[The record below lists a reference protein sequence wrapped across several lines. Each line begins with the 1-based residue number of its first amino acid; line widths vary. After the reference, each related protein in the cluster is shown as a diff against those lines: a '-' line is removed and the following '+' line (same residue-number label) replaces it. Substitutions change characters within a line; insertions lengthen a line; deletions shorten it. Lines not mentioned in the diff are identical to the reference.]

1 MKDANTPTSDR
12 KKDEPRSLQEL
23 GAELQR
29 LRESKNLTL
38 DDISAA
44 TCIRKNFLEDIEA
57 GNFVRFKALVY
68 ARGFV
73 RTCTTLIGAPELWNE
88 YRQQLTIDTFGAPQG
103 APEFTARSGSTGKWH
118 SMMPPSS
125 ARAGAANMG
134 LPARGFR
141 HSSARRNGVV
151 LLVLLTVGALGGL
164 WFNWDRIRGEVPKLQ
179 REQAYDEMKSREAE
193 QARHNEMQK
202 AEEAAVQREMQ
213 ARRQTENAGAEPDAE
228 KAPASAEKPAAMPEE
243 MGEAAAKAALTI
255 RASGDCWL
263 RVREGDRD
271 LLVTTVSEGFE
282 QTFPLDRT
290 LSVRFGAGQNVLVS
304 TNGRDF
310 ASPGAGVQR
319 FEYRPDGSSL
329 KVRK

>member
-1 MKDANTPTSDR
+1 MKDANTPTSER
-12 KKDEPRSLQEL
+12 RKDEPRSLQEL

-57 GNFVRFKALVY
+57 GNFARFKALVY

-73 RTCTTLIGAPELWNE
+73 RTCTTLLGAPELWNE
-88 YRQQLTIDTFGAPQG
+88 YRQQLTIDTFGPAQG
-103 APEFTARSGSTGKWH
+103 ASESADRSESAGRRH

-125 ARAGAANMG
+125 VRAGAANMG

-141 HSSARRNGVV
+141 HSSTRRNGVI
-151 LLVLLTVGALGGL
+151 LLVLLIVGALGGL
-164 WFNWDRIRGEVPKLQ
+164 WFNWDRLRGEVSKLQ

-193 QARHNEMQK
+193 QARHDEMRK

-213 ARRQTENAGAEPDAE
+213 ARRQAENAGAEPDAE
-228 KAPASAEKPAAMPEE
+228 PPLVPAEKPAVMPEKT
-243 MGEAAAKAALTI
+243 GEAAAKAALTI

-263 RVREGDRD
+263 RVREGDKD
-271 LLVTTVSEGFE
+271 LLVTTVREGFE

-290 LSVRFGAGQNVLVS
+290 LSVRFGAGQNVQVS
-304 TNGRDF
+304 TNGTDF
-310 ASPGAGVQR
+310 SSPGGGVQR
-319 FEYRPDGSSL
+319 LEYRPDGSSL
-329 KVRK
+329 KVRR